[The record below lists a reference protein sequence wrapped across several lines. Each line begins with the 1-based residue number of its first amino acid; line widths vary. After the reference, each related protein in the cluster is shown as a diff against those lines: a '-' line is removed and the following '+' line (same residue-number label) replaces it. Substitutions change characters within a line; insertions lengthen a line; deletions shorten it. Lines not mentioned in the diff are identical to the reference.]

1 MGKPKKGTE
10 PDWATIRMEYVT
22 HNISYADLAKKYG
35 LNVAA
40 VNNHGSKEGWRAE
53 RKAYME
59 KKHEKMRKRTLESA
73 VRKESARL
81 TKMDKAADILINKVL
96 KAAEQ
101 LDQQVTK
108 RTLRKRVT
116 MISPDTDGDG
126 NPMTVERTVTDEELA
141 VKGDLPLDR
150 AGIRQLAGALRDLRD
165 VMVSLQ
171 GTAAETDGVQVI
183 VEDYTEPAEVEP

>member
-53 RKAYME
+53 RKAYMD
-59 KKHEKMRKRTLESA
+59 KKHEKMRKRTLEAA
-73 VRKESARL
+73 VRKEAARL
-81 TKMDKAADILINKVL
+81 TKMDRATDLLINKVL
-96 KAAEQ
+96 KAAEE
-101 LDQQVTK
+101 LDRQTTK
-108 RTLRKRVT
+108 RTLRRRETTAHTNDEGGKVY
-116 MISPDTDGDG
+116 
-126 NPMTVERTVTDEELA
+126 VENTITDEQLD
-141 VKGDLPLDR
+141 VRTNLPLDR

-165 VMVSLQ
+165 VMVSLK
-171 GTAAETDGVQVI
+171 GENPASEGMKVV
-183 VEDYTEPAEVEP
+183 VEDYTDAQEAMP